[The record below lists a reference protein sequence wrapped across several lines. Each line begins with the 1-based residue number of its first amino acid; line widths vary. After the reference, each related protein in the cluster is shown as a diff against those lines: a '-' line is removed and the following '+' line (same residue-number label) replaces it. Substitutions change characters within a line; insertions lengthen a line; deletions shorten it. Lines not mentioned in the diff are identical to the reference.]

1 MEAGQNLKQTWVWLF
16 ALFIFFFNSF
26 ALPEGLTFTLLLTP
40 LWFYIAYRQKMLW
53 YNALITFPLGI
64 YAVIHLLNGVD
75 IKYYFT
81 SLLMLEGLIL
91 FLLVSARYINDTEIN
106 WDRIFK
112 DIAVFNFILVLCCI
126 PLLFIP
132 SLKPI
137 AWYLVPI
144 SKNITDLP
152 RLKLFTLEASH
163 YSFLLAPIAIYFY
176 SRFLFF
182 KSKHALFTLLIVTV
196 PLILSFSL
204 GVLICLFFTG
214 LLITVI
220 YFNRIFSS
228 VQKRKMLLIS
238 IAAFIILSG
247 IIILLFPHNPLI
259 VRMQN
264 ILNGNDTSARGRTY
278 EAFILAH
285 LIVKT
290 KSIYWGIGL
299 GQLKVI
305 GRDIIVQYYNY
316 TNIPSVVRIPN
327 ASAETIVYF
336 GYIGFAIRILLQFF
350 LLVKTKVYA
359 NPYRFWLFLFVFIYQ
374 FTGSYISNFAEY
386 LIWIFAFSNVFP
398 EFSKKPSSKLA

>member
-53 YNALITFPLGI
+53 YNALIALPLGI
-64 YAVIHLLNGVD
+64 YTVIHLLNGVD
-75 IKYYFT
+75 MKYYFT

-91 FLLVSARYINDTEIN
+91 FLFVSARYINDLEIN

-132 SLKPI
+132 SLKPLT
-137 AWYLVPI
+137 WYLIPI

-220 YFNRIFSS
+220 YFKRIFSS
-228 VQKRKMLLIS
+228 VQKRKMLLMS

-247 IIILLFPHNPLI
+247 IIVLLFPHNPLI

-264 ILNGNDTSARGRTY
+264 IFNGNDTSARGRTY

-285 LIVKT
+285 KIVQT

-336 GYIGFAIRILLQFF
+336 GYIGFAIRMLLQFF
-350 LLVKTKVYA
+350 LFVKTKVYA

-398 EFSKKPSSKLA
+398 EFSKKPSSQLA